1 MRLNHHVDG
10 ANDGDGGED
19 EKKNG
24 VHLPLAQQ
32 RDQKPGY
39 QQIDE
44 GHWKQDLPGKSHE
57 LVVAE
62 SGQSASDPDEQ
73 EQDDADLRKE
83 PEQRDKNRLHRG
95 GDERRGYPQKDD
107 AEDRERD
114 AVLAAGRVQAV

>member
-83 PEQRDKNRLHRG
+83 PDSGTRTDCTAGATSAAAIPRKMMPKIGSVMRSL
-95 GDERRGYPQKDD
+95 RR
-107 AEDRERD
+107 
-114 AVLAAGRVQAV
+114 AGCKP